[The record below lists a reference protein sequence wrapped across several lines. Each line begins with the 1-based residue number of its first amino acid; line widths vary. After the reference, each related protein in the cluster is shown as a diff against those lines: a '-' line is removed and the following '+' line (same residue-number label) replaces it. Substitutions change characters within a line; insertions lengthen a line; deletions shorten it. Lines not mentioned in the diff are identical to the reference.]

1 MTSAIQSVD
10 AVPIL
15 EVRGLRKTFRDFWG
29 RPRVTAVADLDLTV
43 HSGEIFG
50 LLGPNGSGKSTTI
63 KMLLGLL
70 RPTAGTLRVFS
81 GSPHDVRTRARLGY
95 LPELTSLHPFLTPRE
110 TLDYYGA
117 LFGLDPRTRAQRT
130 SELLTMVD
138 LEAAADRPIGEFSKG
153 MARRVG
159 LAQALVNRPDLVILD
174 EPTSGLDPI
183 GCHAVKELLLDLARN
198 GTTVLL
204 TSHLLADVEDVCDRV
219 AILHA
224 GRVRAEGGVYDLLR
238 CAAVVRFNVT
248 ELDPGQIEPLRQ
260 ALATQSGRPV
270 AVDHPSLTLETFF
283 LRVVAASADGGAPA
297 VIPTFRP
304 APFLVADRPAAAP
317 GHDPHATAPGG
328 SA

>member
-1 MTSAIQSVD
+1 MTATNPTP
-10 AVPIL
+10 APIL
-15 EVRGLRKTFRDFWG
+15 QVRGLRKTFRDFWG
-29 RPRVTAVADLDLTV
+29 RPRMTAVADLDLTV
-43 HSGEIFG
+43 QAGEIFG

-70 RPTAGTLRVFS
+70 RPSSGTLRVFG
-81 GSPHDVRTRARLGY
+81 GSPQDVRTRARLGY

-130 SELLTMVD
+130 AELLAMVD

-159 LAQALVNRPDLVILD
+159 LAQALVNRPDLVVLD

-183 GCHAVKELLLDLARN
+183 GCRAVKDLLLALARS
-198 GTTVLL
+198 GTTVLMS
-204 TSHLLADVEDVCDRV
+204 SHLLADVEDVCDRV

-224 GRVRAEGGVYDLLR
+224 GRVRAEGRVTELLR
-238 CAAVVRFNVT
+238 CAEDVRFTVQG
-248 ELDPGQIEPLRQ
+248 LDSSRIDAARQ
-260 ALATQSGRPV
+260 TLAAQTGRAV

-283 LRVVAASADGGAPA
+283 LRVVAASSDRAEA
-297 VIPTFRP
+297 VVAAFRP
-304 APFLVADRPAAAP
+304 APFLVAEQPPTSDSAPPPPAA
-317 GHDPHATAPGG
+317 GG
-328 SA
+328 PP